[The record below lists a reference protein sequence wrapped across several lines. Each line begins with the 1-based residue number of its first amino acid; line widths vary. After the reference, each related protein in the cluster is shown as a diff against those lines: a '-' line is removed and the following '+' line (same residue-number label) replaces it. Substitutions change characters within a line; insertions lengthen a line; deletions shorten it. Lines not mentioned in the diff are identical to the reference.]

1 MEQKMLGKRLS
12 WNSRWCV
19 LWRARRLSD
28 QMPAHGRHRLWVH
41 RLLLKRSKGRMLVR
55 LLLLLVLW
63 RQKVLR
69 ILVRRQAEPRRW
81 RWRLHDRLGGKT
93 KRAREVPAKEE
104 VATP

>member
-1 MEQKMLGKRLS
+1 M
-12 WNSRWCV
+12 
-19 LWRARRLSD
+19 
-28 QMPAHGRHRLWVH
+28 
-41 RLLLKRSKGRMLVR
+41 LLKRSKGRMLVVR

-81 RWRLHDRLGGKT
+81 RWWLHGRLGGET